1 MAMARMALT
10 LMAAALALL
19 ALALPAQ
26 AGSYLGTNWIGG
38 VAHATYYGGVDASGT
53 LGGACGYGNL
63 YSTGYGINTA
73 ALSSAL
79 FNSGLTC
86 GACFELQCDATGSKY
101 CLPGSPTI
109 TITATNYC
117 PQGSL
122 GGWCDAPRQHFDLAQ
137 PMFVSLA
144 YEGGGV
150 IPVNYRRVPCVKTG
164 GMRFQINGNPWF
176 LLVLVTNVGGAGD
189 VQQLYI
195 KGDNTGWYPMIRNW
209 GQMWQ
214 LTGNSNMPGQALSFR
229 AVLSDGTSVQSM
241 DVAPANWRFQQLFEG
256 SQA

>member
-1 MAMARMALT
+1 LKIIA
-10 LMAAALALL
+10 
-19 ALALPAQ
+19 
-26 AGSYLGTNWIGG
+26 
-38 VAHATYYGGVDASGT
+38 
-53 LGGACGYGNL
+53 GGACGYGNL

-150 IPVNYRRVPCVKTG
+150 IPVNYRRWVSIVCTYITL
-164 GMRFQINGNPWF
+164 RNLDANQFQLHMILG
-176 LLVLVTNVGGAGD
+176 LTNFWPSSECLASRLG
-189 VQQLYI
+189 
-195 KGDNTGWYPMIRNW
+195 
-209 GQMWQ
+209 
-214 LTGNSNMPGQALSFR
+214 
-229 AVLSDGTSVQSM
+229 
-241 DVAPANWRFQQLFEG
+241 E
-256 SQA
+256 